1 MARFD
6 VHEVEGN
13 VGYLL
18 DCQAD
23 ILSQLDSRLVVPLL
37 PRTAAP
43 PVFARLNPVF
53 TIAGEA
59 VVMVTQS
66 ASAVPIQVLRRP
78 VVSLAEQRY
87 VISNALDMLFA
98 GY

>member
-6 VHEVEGN
+6 VYAVPGDP
-13 VGYLL
+13 GYLL

-23 ILSQLDSRLVVPLL
+23 LFAQLDSRFVIPLL
-37 PRTAAP
+37 PREHAP
-43 PVFARLNPVF
+43 PSASRLNPVF
-53 TIAGEA
+53 LIGAEE

-66 ASAVPIQVLRRP
+66 ASAVPARLLRNS
-78 VVSLAEQRY
+78 VTSLAAHQY
-87 VISNALDMLFA
+87 VISNAIDMLLT